1 MNVKLR
7 IGRTVRRLSVT
18 VRRLSVKRSGGCL
31 LHSGYLHCDM
41 LQLAGE
47 LKGGLTLHG
56 IIMCSVCGGLQVS
69 LTLVVGLLTVLEL
82 SGG

>member
-1 MNVKLR
+1 MRN
-7 IGRTVRRLSVT
+7 
-18 VRRLSVKRSGGCL
+18 
-31 LHSGYLHCDM
+31 GYLRCDV

-47 LKGGLTLHG
+47 LEGGLTSHG

-82 SGG
+82 WWLNAVLHTVDMYNFTVTLFIAYFNINSAP